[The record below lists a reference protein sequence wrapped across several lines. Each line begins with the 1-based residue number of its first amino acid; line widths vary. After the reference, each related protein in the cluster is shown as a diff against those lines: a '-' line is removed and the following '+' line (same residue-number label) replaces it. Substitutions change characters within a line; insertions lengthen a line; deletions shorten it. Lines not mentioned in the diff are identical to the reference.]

1 MSDAALPYIGRSLRR
16 REDRRLLTGQGQFI
30 ADLGLSR
37 MFHAVLVRSPL
48 AHARIHSV
56 DLGRA
61 RAAPGVAIAL
71 NGTDLLQ
78 MLPPVPEGQI
88 SMPRKWISAIQ
99 HKFLNPQQPL
109 LAHDKV
115 RHVGEAIAIIAAET
129 RDQAEDAAELVTWD
143 LEELPAVTDP
153 EAALRPD
160 SPIVHD
166 RFQTNL
172 IGAFTV
178 TRGDVDAALARA
190 PHRLKRR
197 FYHHRYA
204 AVPME
209 CRGVVSAYD
218 PRTDSATIWSSTQ
231 VVHWVRREA
240 AALLGLPEARVRC
253 IALDVGGGFGGKG
266 HVYPEDLL
274 ITFLARRLGR
284 PVRWIEDRREHLM
297 SATHS
302 RDQWHDVEVGFDDDG
317 HILAI
322 RDDYLVDCGAWN
334 PIGSGV
340 AYNTAVHLTGPYKI
354 ENLAA
359 SGRIA
364 VTNKVPNAPYRG
376 AGRPEAAFA
385 MERTIDL
392 VARTLGLEPA
402 ELRRRNMIRAEEMP
416 YRVGIP
422 YRDGEPIV
430 YDSGDYPGA
439 LEKALDAVGGVEA
452 FRRRQSE
459 ARSAGRHLGL
469 GIGCYIEGTGVGPFE
484 SAFVRIDPSGKVY
497 VTCGAAPQGQGM
509 ETIFA
514 QIVADLWKVA
524 PEDVVLT
531 FADTAAIAIGFG
543 TMASRSTVT
552 ASGAIHQAS
561 TRLTEKVFAI
571 AANLLE
577 CAPADLEL
585 RDGGVGVVGVPGA
598 RISLAQVASAARP
611 GWDNPRPPGVEAGL
625 EETAYWQPETVTWSY
640 AVHVAIVEVD
650 PDTGRVA
657 IENYAVAHDCGV
669 VVNPMLVEG
678 QIMGGTVQGLGGIL
692 SEAIA
697 YDANGQLLSGSLM
710 DYALPIAG
718 DMPAIAIVHQHSPS
732 PLNPL
737 GVKGV
742 GEGGAVAPP
751 AAVANAVCDALAP
764 FGVEVNATP
773 IRPEQLVRA
782 MRRGL
787 QGGVQGYAAAT
798 LFRSA

>member
-1 MSDAALPYIGRSLRR
+1 MHNIGHPYVGRSLLR

-30 ADLGLSR
+30 ADLVLPR
-37 MFHAVLVRSPL
+37 MLHAVLVRSPV
-48 AHARIHSV
+48 AHARIRAV
-56 DLGRA
+56 DLSRTST
-61 RAAPGVAIAL
+61 APGVVLAL
-71 NGTDLLQ
+71 NGADLLQ
-78 MLPPVPEGQI
+78 LLPPVPEGQI
-88 SMPRKWISAIQ
+88 SLPSKWTSVIQ

-115 RHVGEAIAIIAAET
+115 RHVGEAIAIIVAES
-129 RDQAEDAAELVTWD
+129 RDRAEDAAELAISD
-143 LEELPAVTDP
+143 LEHLPAVVDP

-172 IGAFTV
+172 IGAFSV
-178 TRGDVDAALARA
+178 GRGDAAAALAQA
-190 PHRLKRR
+190 PHRLRRR

-204 AVPME
+204 AVPLE

-218 PRTDSATIWSSTQ
+218 PRTDAATIWSSTQ

-274 ITFLARRLGR
+274 ITFLARKLGR
-284 PVRWIEDRREHLM
+284 PVRWIEGRSEHLM

-302 RDQWHDVEVGFDDDG
+302 RDQLHDLEVGFDNDG
-317 HILAI
+317 RILAV
-322 RDDYLVDCGAWN
+322 RDAYIVDCGAWN

-359 SGRIA
+359 SGRIV

-385 MERTIDL
+385 MERTVDL

-402 ELRRRNMIRAEEMP
+402 EVRRRNMIRADEMP

-439 LEKALDAVGGVEA
+439 LQKALDAVGGVEA
-452 FRRRQSE
+452 FRRRQGE
-459 ARSAGRHLGL
+459 ARKAGRHLGL

-484 SAFVRIDPSGKVY
+484 SAFIRIDPSGKIY
-497 VTCGAAPQGQGM
+497 VASGACPQGQGM

-514 QIVADLWKVA
+514 QVAADLWKVA
-524 PEDVVLT
+524 PEDVVISL
-531 FADTAAIAIGFG
+531 ADTAAIAIGFG

-552 ASGAIHQAS
+552 LSAAMHHASE
-561 TRLTEKVFAI
+561 RLREKVFAI

-577 CAPADLEL
+577 CAEADLEL
-585 RDGGVGVVGVPGA
+585 RNGGVGVVGVPGTTVSLA
-598 RISLAQVASAARP
+598 RIAQAARP
-611 GWDNPRPPGVEAGL
+611 GWDNERPPGVDAGL
-625 EETAYWQPETVTWSY
+625 EETYYWQPQTVTWSY
-640 AVHVAIVEVD
+640 AVHVAIVDVD
-650 PDTGRVA
+650 PETGRVG
-657 IENYAVAHDCGV
+657 IEDYAVAHDCGV

-678 QIMGGTVQGLGGIL
+678 QIMGGAAQGLGGIL
-692 SEAIA
+692 YEAIA
-697 YDANGQLLSGSLM
+697 YDASGQLLSGSLM
-710 DYALPIAG
+710 DYALPTASDI
-718 DMPAIAIVHQHSPS
+718 PAMHIVHQHSPS

-751 AAVANAVCDALAP
+751 ATIANAVCDALAP
-764 FGVEVNATP
+764 FGIEINTTP
-773 IRPEQLVRA
+773 IKPEQLARA
-782 MRRGL
+782 IRAGKDDSSIRPN
-787 QGGVQGYAAAT
+787 
-798 LFRSA
+798 

>member
-1 MSDAALPYIGRSLRR
+1 MSDIGPPYVGRSLLR

-30 ADLGLSR
+30 ADLVLPR
-37 MFHAVLVRSPL
+37 MLHAVLVRSPV
-48 AHARIHSV
+48 AHARIRSV
-56 DLGRA
+56 DLSH
-61 RAAPGVAIAL
+61 AAAMPGVAAAL
-71 NGTDLLQ
+71 SGADLLQ
-78 MLPPVPEGQI
+78 LLPPVPEGQI
-88 SMPRKWISAIQ
+88 SMPSKWTTVIE

-115 RHVGEAIAIIAAET
+115 RHVGEAIAIVVAES
-129 RDQAEDAAELVTWD
+129 RDQAEDAAERVTWD
-143 LEELPAVTDP
+143 LEELPAVIDP
-153 EAALRPD
+153 EAALRAE

-172 IGAFTV
+172 IGSFSV
-178 TRGDVDAALARA
+178 GRGDAEAALARA
-190 PHRLKRR
+190 PHRLTRR

-218 PRTDSATIWSSTQ
+218 PRTDAATIWSSTQ
-231 VVHWVRREA
+231 VVHFVRREA

-253 IALDVGGGFGGKG
+253 VALDVGGGFGGKG

-274 ITFLARRLGR
+274 VTFLARKLGR
-284 PVRWIEDRREHLM
+284 PVRWIEGRSEHMM

-302 RDQWHDVEVGFDDDG
+302 RDQLHDLEVGFDDDG
-317 HILAI
+317 RILAV

-340 AYNTAVHLTGPYKI
+340 AYNTAVHLTGPYRI

-359 SGRIA
+359 SGRIV

-402 ELRRRNMIRAEEMP
+402 EVRRRNMIRADEMP

-430 YDSGDYPGA
+430 YDSGDYPAA
-439 LEKALDAVGGVEA
+439 LEKALAALGGVEA
-452 FRRRQSE
+452 FRRDQLE
-459 ARSAGRHLGL
+459 ARRAGRYLGL

-484 SAFVRIDPSGKVY
+484 SAFIRIDPSGKVY
-497 VTCGAAPQGQGM
+497 VSCGAAPQGQGM
-509 ETIFA
+509 ETIFS
-514 QIVADLWKVA
+514 QVVADLWKVA

-552 ASGAIHQAS
+552 ASAAMHVAS
-561 TRLTEKVFAI
+561 GRLRDKVFAI
-571 AANLLE
+571 ASHLLE

-585 RDGGVGVVGVPGA
+585 RPGADGGAVGVVGVPGA
-598 RISLAQVASAARP
+598 AVSLAQVAQAARP
-611 GWDNPRPPGVEAGL
+611 GWEITRPPGVEAGL
-625 EETAYWQPETVTWSY
+625 EETCYWQPETVTWSY
-640 AVHVAIVEVD
+640 AVHAAVVEID
-650 PDTGRVA
+650 RDTGRVRVDK
-657 IENYAVAHDCGV
+657 YAVAHDCGV

-678 QIMGGTVQGLGGIL
+678 QIMGGTAQGLGGVL
-692 SEAIA
+692 GEAIV

-718 DMPAIAIVHQHSPS
+718 DVPAIRIVHQHSPS

-751 AAVANAVCDALAP
+751 AAIANAVCDALAP
-764 FGVEVNATP
+764 FAVEVNTTP
-773 IRPEQLVRA
+773 IKPEQLMRA
-782 MRRGL
+782 SRPR
-787 QGGVQGYAAAT
+787 
-798 LFRSA
+798 